1 MNIILFDTTR
11 AHENL
16 LPLTFTRPLAD
27 IRIGIFTIREKWE
40 KQIPGIYSYWTE
52 PYLSVKF
59 PAVFENE
66 NLFIAGNCLP
76 SPALSDMITDL
87 SSGEAL
93 TYKQELIAY
102 KGHKEGFL
110 RQQFES
116 VKELDVPPL
125 SIEMLYDIF
134 IKNGEAMIDDFKYI
148 TSHGNSSVPSP
159 TNRIIGNP
167 YFPDGTPKL
176 FIEPGAT

>member
-76 SPALSDMITDL
+76 SPALSEHDNRFI
-87 SSGEAL
+87 
-93 TYKQELIAY
+93 
-102 KGHKEGFL
+102 L
-110 RQQFES
+110 RR
-116 VKELDVPPL
+116 
-125 SIEMLYDIF
+125 
-134 IKNGEAMIDDFKYI
+134 
-148 TSHGNSSVPSP
+148 SP
-159 TNRIIGNP
+159 
-167 YFPDGTPKL
+167 YL
-176 FIEPGAT
+176 